1 MSDIAR
7 AAAVG
12 RDSDP
17 DKKSAMVFP
26 DVARLQL
33 DELLGELTGRA
44 QDVLA
49 VQGRLRG
56 LLRAN
61 AAVGAELS
69 VRVVLRRIV
78 EAARELVGARY
89 AALGVIGRAGELE
102 AFVHVGMD
110 EELVARIG
118 QLPRGGGILG
128 LLINEPAP
136 IRLAELGAHPSSVGF
151 PAHHPP
157 MRGFLG
163 VPVRVR
169 DQVFGNL
176 YLTEPDGGQFSAEDE
191 ELVTALAATAGVAI
205 ENARLFT
212 ESEQSRLWLVTAGQ
226 VTRELL
232 SAAGPQPVR
241 VIAERALQTAGA
253 DVATLT
259 RPIDHDHLIIDAAIG
274 DGEHTGRIIAAD
286 DTLAWRVIQSGKPVL
301 VPEPHDGLAPV
312 ATRLRLGPLIGVPLV
327 ADEHVLGALCLA
339 RLADRPRF
347 TETDLD
353 MVAGYATQA
362 ALALELAAAR
372 ADQQRLSRTEDYDR
386 IARDLHDHVI
396 HDLFALGI
404 GLEGM
409 IGAVDRPQHAARLSS
424 YVQLVDT
431 TIRRIRSTVFELQP
445 TLEAG
450 ASLQTRLLAVIG
462 EETDTLDYP
471 TRIQLSGSLDVTVDD
486 PLAEDLLAAT
496 REALSNCARHANAT
510 SIDVS
515 VELTEGQI
523 TLQVIDNGHGI
534 SNPTHRGGLTTM
546 RRHAETHNG
555 TLQLATPDG
564 GGTHLI
570 WTAKLPV

>member
-7 AAAVG
+7 DAAVG
-12 RDSDP
+12 HDSDP

-301 VPEPHDGLAPV
+301 VAEPHDELAPV

-372 ADQQRLSRTEDYDR
+372 ADQQRLSRVEDYDR
-386 IARDLHDHVI
+386 IARDLHGHVI

-409 IGAVDRPQHAARLSS
+409 IAAVDRPQHAARLSS

-486 PLAEDLLAAT
+486 ALVEDLLAVT

-510 SIDVS
+510 SIDVR
-515 VELTEGQI
+515 VELTDGQL

-534 SNPTHRGGLTTM
+534 SNPTHCGGLTTM

-555 TLQLATPDG
+555 TLQVATPDG

>member
-7 AAAVG
+7 DAAVG
-12 RDSDP
+12 HDSDP

-191 ELVTALAATAGVAI
+191 ELVTALAATAGAAI

-212 ESEQSRLWLVTAGQ
+212 ESEQSRLWLATAGQ
-226 VTRELL
+226 VTREVL
-232 SAAGPQPVR
+232 SATGPQPTR
-241 VIAERALQTAGA
+241 VIAEHALQTAGA

-372 ADQQRLSRTEDYDR
+372 ADQQRLSRVEDYDR

-445 TLEAG
+445 PLEAG

-462 EETDTLDYP
+462 EQTDTLGYP
-471 TRIQLSGSLDVTVDD
+471 TRIQLSGSLDVTVDE
-486 PLAEDLLAAT
+486 PLVEDLLAVT
-496 REALSNCARHANAT
+496 REALSNCVRHANAT
-510 SIDVS
+510 SIDVR
-515 VELTEGQI
+515 VELTDGQI

-534 SNPTHRGGLTTM
+534 SNPTHCGGLTTM

>member
-212 ESEQSRLWLVTAGQ
+212 ESEQSRLWLATAGQ
-226 VTRELL
+226 LTREVL

-301 VPEPHDGLAPV
+301 VPEPDDELAPV

-372 ADQQRLSRTEDYDR
+372 ADQQRLSRVEDYDR

-450 ASLQTRLLAVIG
+450 PSLQTRLLAVIG
-462 EETDTLDYP
+462 EQTDTLDYP
-471 TRIQLSGSLDVTVDD
+471 TRIQLSGSLDVTVNE
-486 PLAEDLLAAT
+486 PLAEDLLAVT
-496 REALSNCARHANAT
+496 REALANCARHANAT
-510 SIDVS
+510 SIDVR
-515 VELTEGQI
+515 VDLTEGQI

-534 SNPTHRGGLTTM
+534 SNPTHCGGLTTM

>member
-1 MSDIAR
+1 MGAC
-7 AAAVG
+7 
-12 RDSDP
+12 
-17 DKKSAMVFP
+17 
-26 DVARLQL
+26 
-33 DELLGELTGRA
+33 LTLPGK
-44 QDVLA
+44 
-49 VQGRLRG
+49 GRLRG

-212 ESEQSRLWLVTAGQ
+212 ESEQSRLWLATAGQ
-226 VTRELL
+226 LTREVL
-232 SAAGPQPVR
+232 SAAGPQPTR

-301 VPEPHDGLAPV
+301 VPEPDDELAPV

-372 ADQQRLSRTEDYDR
+372 ADQQRLSRVEDYDR

-445 TLEAG
+445 PLEAG

-462 EETDTLDYP
+462 EQTDTLDYP
-471 TRIQLSGSLDVTVDD
+471 TRIQLSGSLDVTVNE
-486 PLAEDLLAAT
+486 PLAEDLLAVT
-496 REALSNCARHANAT
+496 REALANCARHANAT
-510 SIDVS
+510 SIDVR
-515 VELTEGQI
+515 VDLTEGQI

-534 SNPTHRGGLTTM
+534 SNPTHCGGPTNM

>member
-69 VRVVLRRIV
+69 LRVVLRRIV

-176 YLTEPDGGQFSAEDE
+176 YLTEPDGGQFSVEDE

-212 ESEQSRLWLVTAGQ
+212 ESEQSRLWLATAGQ

-232 SAAGPQPVR
+232 SAAGPQPTR

-372 ADQQRLSRTEDYDR
+372 ADQQRLSRVEDYDR

-462 EETDTLDYP
+462 EQTDTLDYP
-471 TRIQLSGSLDVTVDD
+471 TRIQLSGSLDVTVNDA
-486 PLAEDLLAAT
+486 LVEDLLAVT

>member
-176 YLTEPDGGQFSAEDE
+176 YLTEPDGGQFSVEDE

-226 VTRELL
+226 VTREVL
-232 SAAGPQPVR
+232 SAAGPQPTR

-301 VPEPHDGLAPV
+301 VAEPHDELAPV

-372 ADQQRLSRTEDYDR
+372 ADQQRLSRVEDYDR

-445 TLEAG
+445 PLEAG

-486 PLAEDLLAAT
+486 PLVEDLLAVT
-496 REALSNCARHANAT
+496 REALANCARHANAT
-510 SIDVS
+510 SIDVR
-515 VELTEGQI
+515 VDLTDGQI

-534 SNPTHRGGLTTM
+534 SNPTHRGGLTNM
-546 RRHAETHNG
+546 RSHAETHNG

>member
-1 MSDIAR
+1 MADIAR
-7 AAAVG
+7 DAAVG
-12 RDSDP
+12 QDSDP
-17 DKKSAMVFP
+17 DKKSAMAFP

-33 DELLGELTGRA
+33 GELLGELTGRA

-69 VRVVLRRIV
+69 LRVVLRRIV
-78 EAARELVGARY
+78 EAARELVGAQY

-110 EELVARIG
+110 EDLVARIG

-151 PAHHPP
+151 PAHHPA

-212 ESEQSRLWLVTAGQ
+212 ESEQSRLWLATAGQ

-232 SAAGPQPVR
+232 SAAGPQPMR
-241 VIAERALQTAGA
+241 VIAEHALQTAGA

-301 VPEPHDGLAPV
+301 VPEPHDELAPV

-372 ADQQRLSRTEDYDR
+372 ADQQRLSRAEDYDR
-386 IARDLHDHVI
+386 IARDLHNHVI

-431 TIRRIRSTVFELQP
+431 TIRRIRGTVFELQP

-462 EETDTLDYP
+462 DETDTLDYP
-471 TRIQLSGSLDVTVDD
+471 TRIQLSGSLDVTIDD

-496 REALSNCARHANAT
+496 REALANCARHANTT
-510 SIDVS
+510 SIDVR
-515 VELTEGQI
+515 VELTDGQI

-546 RRHAETHNG
+546 RRRAETHNG

-570 WTAKLPV
+570 WTAKLPA